1 MKMCSGDKEIFAAI
15 IWTRQDIR
23 ELLEDRGL
31 ECSEEAVDHF
41 LEGLNIRRFQE
52 ACIEDGWERLS
63 SILP

>member
-1 MKMCSGDKEIFAAI
+1 MGFRDREVFAEI
-15 IWTRQDIR
+15 IWTRKDIR

-31 ECSEEAVDHF
+31 DCSEEAVDHF

-63 SILP
+63 SILT

>member
-1 MKMCSGDKEIFAAI
+1 MTIKDKEVFAEI

-31 ECSEEAVDHF
+31 DCSEEEVDRF

-63 SILP
+63 SMLT

>member
-1 MKMCSGDKEIFAAI
+1 MTIKDKEVFAEI

-31 ECSEEAVDHF
+31 DCSEEEVDRF

-63 SILP
+63 SMLP

>member
-1 MKMCSGDKEIFAAI
+1 MAFRDKEVFAEI

-23 ELLEDRGL
+23 ELLGDRGL
-31 ECSEEAVDHF
+31 DGSEEAVDRF

-63 SILP
+63 SMLT